1 MDEFSLR
8 GRVAIVTGGSRGIGA
23 EIARTFARAG
33 AAVTVT
39 SRTAGDVDTVAKEIE
54 AAGGT
59 ALPYPT
65 DVTDHDN
72 LPGLVERTVNELG
85 GLDIVV
91 NNAGGGYEWSPF
103 LDTTVEQLEASFH
116 FTVAT
121 PFRLCQLAVPHL
133 LGRPNAAIINIGS
146 VTVGKAMRGHLAY
159 EASKAAVTQLT
170 KSMAADLGPRIRVNG
185 IHPGVTETAFIREF
199 LDNGPAEL
207 REAMIN
213 RTRLRRNGTP
223 SDIANAAVYLASPAA
238 SWVTGTMLEVNG
250 GPVDE
255 FQGMFPDLVPGSE
268 SSSNNQEESI
278 EVNK

>member
-1 MDEFSLR
+1 MHEFSLQ
-8 GRVAIVTGGSRGIGA
+8 GRVAIVTGGGRGIGA

-39 SRTAGDVDTVAKEIE
+39 SRTASDVEAVVAQIE
-54 AAGGT
+54 STKGT
-59 ALPYPT
+59 ALAYPT

-72 LPGLVERTVNELG
+72 LPGLVERTVTDLG

-103 LDTTVEQLEASFH
+103 LDTTVEQLEAAFH

-133 LGRPNAAIINIGS
+133 LERANAAIINIGS
-146 VTVGKAMRGHLAY
+146 VTVGKALRGHLAY
-159 EASKAAVTQLT
+159 EASKAALTQLT

-185 IHPGVTETAFIREF
+185 IHPGATETDFIREF
-199 LDNGPAEL
+199 LDNQPAEF
-207 REAMIN
+207 REAMIS

-223 SDIANAAVYLASPAA
+223 ADIANAAVYLASPAA
-238 SWVTGTMLEVNG
+238 GWVTGTMLDVNG

-255 FQGMFPDLVPGSE
+255 LQNMFPDLAPASA
-268 SSSNNQEESI
+268 SATSNQEGAA
-278 EVNK
+278 K

>member
-1 MDEFSLR
+1 MDAFSLD
-8 GRVAIVTGGSRGIGA
+8 GRIAIVTGGGRGIGA

-39 SRTAGDVDTVAKEIE
+39 SRTASDVEAVAKQIE
-54 AAGGT
+54 SNGGT
-59 ALPYPT
+59 ALAYPT
-65 DVTDHDN
+65 DIADHDN
-72 LPGLVERTVNELG
+72 LAGLVERTVNELG

-103 LDTTVEQLEASFH
+103 LNITVEQLEASFH

-133 LGRPNAAIINIGS
+133 LERPDAAIVNIGS
-146 VTVGKAMRGHLAY
+146 VTVGKALRGHLAY

-185 IHPGVTETAFIREF
+185 IHPGATETEFIREF

-207 REAMIN
+207 RGAMIN

-223 SDIANAAVYLASPAA
+223 TDIANAAVYLASPAA
-238 SWVTGTMLEVNG
+238 AWVTGTMLEVNG

-255 FQGMFPDLVPGSE
+255 LQNMFPDLVPPTE
-268 SSSNNQEESI
+268 SVKQ
-278 EVNK
+278 

>member
-1 MDEFSLR
+1 MEVSMDEFSLQ
-8 GRVAIVTGGSRGIGA
+8 GRVALVTGGGRGIGA

-33 AAVTVT
+33 ASVALTA
-39 SRTAGDVDTVAKEIE
+39 RTASEVEAVAKEIQ

-59 ALPYPT
+59 ALAYPT
-65 DVTDHDN
+65 DIVDHDN
-72 LPGLVERTVNELG
+72 LPGLIDVTVDELG
-85 GLDIVV
+85 GLDLVV
-91 NNAGGGYEWSPF
+91 NNAGGGYEWCSF
-103 LDTTVEQLEASFH
+103 LDITVEQLEASFH

-133 LGRPNAAIINIGS
+133 LERPNAAIINIGS
-146 VTVGKAMRGHLAY
+146 VTVGKALRGHLSY

-185 IHPGVTETAFIREF
+185 IHPGATETAFIRDF
-199 LDNGPAEL
+199 LDSKPAEF

-223 SDIANAAVYLASPAA
+223 TDVANAAVYLASPAA
-238 SWVTGTMLEVNG
+238 SFVTGTMLDVNG

-255 FQGMFPDLVPGSE
+255 FQSMFPDLVPASE
-268 SSSNNQEESI
+268 GI
-278 EVNK
+278 K

>member
-1 MDEFSLR
+1 MDEFSLQ
-8 GRVAIVTGGSRGIGA
+8 GRVAIVTGGGRGIGA

-39 SRTAGDVDTVAKEIE
+39 SRTASDVEAVAKQIE
-54 AAGGT
+54 SNGGT
-59 ALPYPT
+59 ALAYPT
-65 DVTDHDN
+65 DIADHDN
-72 LPGLVERTVNELG
+72 LPGLVERTVDELG

-103 LDTTVEQLEASFH
+103 LDTTVEQLEALFH

-133 LGRPNAAIINIGS
+133 LERANAAIINIGS
-146 VTVGKAMRGHLAY
+146 VTVGKALRGHLAY

-185 IHPGVTETAFIREF
+185 IHPGATETEFIREF
-199 LDNGPAEL
+199 LDNGPTEL

-223 SDIANAAVYLASPAA
+223 ADIANAAVYLASPAA
-238 SWVTGTMLEVNG
+238 GWVTGTMLEVNG

-255 FQGMFPDLVPGSE
+255 LQNMFPDLLPASE
-268 SSSNNQEESI
+268 TAKSN
-278 EVNK
+278 

>member
-1 MDEFSLR
+1 MEASMDEFSLQ
-8 GRVAIVTGGSRGIGA
+8 GRVALVTGGGRGIGA

-33 AAVTVT
+33 ASVALTA
-39 SRTAGDVDTVAKEIE
+39 RTASEVEAVAKEIQ

-59 ALPYPT
+59 ALAYPT
-65 DVTDHDN
+65 DIADHDN
-72 LPGLVERTVNELG
+72 LPGLIDATVDELG
-85 GLDIVV
+85 GLDLVV
-91 NNAGGGYEWSPF
+91 NNAGGGYEWCSF
-103 LDTTVEQLEASFH
+103 LDITVEQLEASFH

-133 LGRPNAAIINIGS
+133 LERPNAAIINIGS
-146 VTVGKAMRGHLAY
+146 VTVGKALRGHLSY

-185 IHPGVTETAFIREF
+185 IHPGATETAFIRDF
-199 LDNGPAEL
+199 LDSKPAEF

-223 SDIANAAVYLASPAA
+223 TDVANAAVYLASPAA
-238 SWVTGTMLEVNG
+238 SFVTGTMLDVNG

-255 FQGMFPDLVPGSE
+255 FQSMFPDLVPASE
-268 SSSNNQEESI
+268 GI
-278 EVNK
+278 K

>member
-1 MDEFSLR
+1 MHEFSLR
-8 GRVAIVTGGSRGIGA
+8 GRVAIVTGGGRGIGA

-39 SRTAGDVDTVAKEIE
+39 SRTASDVEAVVTQIE
-54 AAGGT
+54 SNKGT
-59 ALPYPT
+59 ALAYPT
-65 DVTDHDN
+65 DVTDHEN
-72 LPGLVERTVNELG
+72 LPGLVERTVTDLG

-103 LDTTVEQLEASFH
+103 LDTTVEQLEAAFH

-133 LGRPNAAIINIGS
+133 LERANASIINIGS
-146 VTVGKAMRGHLAY
+146 VTVGKALRGHLAY

-170 KSMAADLGPRIRVNG
+170 ISMAADLGPRIRVNG
-185 IHPGVTETAFIREF
+185 IHPGATETDFIREF
-199 LDNGPAEL
+199 LDNQPAEF

-223 SDIANAAVYLASPAA
+223 ADIANAAVYLASPAA
-238 SWVTGTMLEVNG
+238 GWVTGTMLDVNG

-255 FQGMFPDLVPGSE
+255 LQNMFPDLAPASA
-268 SSSNNQEESI
+268 SATSNQEGAA
-278 EVNK
+278 K